1 MPGPLSSR
9 SAAKSGLR
17 WPDLKESTVAE
28 RVVAERMIKQ
38 LHAARLGGDLPGL
51 CRLFA
56 DQGRFEIVGASA
68 DKPIA
73 IRAQTLAEF
82 RPWLAMMVK
91 VFKLSDYS
99 LLSLVVEWP
108 RATAHWRVDIYSKV
122 TGVTIP
128 TELVDL
134 LELSDDRILTY
145 TEFFAPR

>member
-1 MPGPLSSR
+1 M
-9 SAAKSGLR
+9 
-17 WPDLKESTVAE
+17 AE
-28 RVVAERMIKQ
+28 RVVAERIIGQ
-38 LHAARLGGDLPGL
+38 LHAARVGGDLGGL

-73 IRAQTLAEF
+73 IRANGLAEF
-82 RPWLAMMVK
+82 KPWLSMMVK
-91 VFKLSDYS
+91 VFRLTDYA

-108 RATAHWRVDIYSKV
+108 RATAHWRADIYSKV
-122 TGVTIP
+122 TGVTVP

-134 LELSDDRILTY
+134 VELSEDRILRY